1 MGQCRLLLLQDTSP
15 LRKNMYD
22 VSLMIVTIIEIAVYP
37 YTRHG

>member
-1 MGQCRLLLLQDTSP
+1 MGQCRLLLLQDTSL

-37 YTRHG
+37 